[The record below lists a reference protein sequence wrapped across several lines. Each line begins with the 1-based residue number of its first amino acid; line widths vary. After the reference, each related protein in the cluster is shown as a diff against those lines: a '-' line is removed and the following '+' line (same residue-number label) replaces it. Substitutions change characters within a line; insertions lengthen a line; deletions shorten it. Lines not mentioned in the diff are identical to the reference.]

1 MELRARCPMRPF
13 IMNFLPPV
21 LLVVF
26 LLAMS
31 TFGGA
36 RNASSH
42 DCVSFADA
50 QKHVGTSQ
58 CVIGMVLHIADGRGG
73 TKLLNFCK
81 EPEACPFTVVVF
93 PADVK
98 KMGDIRQLEGRQIE
112 IRGAVQDYD
121 GHAEIVLRRTQ
132 QLGDAAFLLVP
143 PVPTDYDVERPG
155 HYSPGKFRRGKNTK
169 PKTEKQGQSVPL
181 EDPEEPQS
189 QLRPFPSATLP
200 ANTAFPATQCHHFRV
215 HATWIATG

>member
-1 MELRARCPMRPF
+1 
-13 IMNFLPPV
+13 
-21 LLVVF
+21 VVF

-81 EPEACPFTVVVF
+81 EPKACPFTVVVF

-181 EDPEEPQS
+181 EDPEEPQ
-189 QLRPFPSATLP
+189 
-200 ANTAFPATQCHHFRV
+200 
-215 HATWIATG
+215 